1 MLEHKVKGSAM
12 GHSLLIESTNTTQQH
27 LTPFTACSTYNMSFS
42 CFNCLACVTTGMSS
56 TGRSQNT
63 YATSI
68 SAQAAMGVRRLLHQ
82 AIACPSRDQQPLTTD
97 IPRSP
102 VYQVPCGQP
111 FVAIPATC
119 GPIKP
124 SPGTV
129 KRLASTP
136 AKPAD

>member
-1 MLEHKVKGSAM
+1 
-12 GHSLLIESTNTTQQH
+12 
-27 LTPFTACSTYNMSFS
+27 MSFS
-42 CFNCLACVTTGMSS
+42 CVNCLACVTTG

-63 YATSI
+63 YAKSI

-82 AIACPSRDQQPLTTD
+82 AIACPSPDQQPLTTD
-97 IPRSP
+97 TPRNP
-102 VYQVPCGQP
+102 VYKAPCAQP